1 MINKTTEVI
10 FIDEASISTMEIDDW
25 KILTQ
30 GGYTAAD
37 VKYHTAKSFINRCPM
52 LLTAQQKLQFKP
64 EDQPAMDR
72 RLRHY
77 TFRSLPEPK
86 KKAAGWLRKK
96 LMHCVVWAAEKA
108 HQVIDDDESDDT
120 GDSDEDQAANFDGS
134 LPELEKEALRSLS
147 LADTLAST
155 TEENGGENSTREDRE
170 VPREITQ
177 EERLALDQDEMVAV
191 LERALEQCSPMSLRY
206 RQLSQMLQARLKE
219 VQAAKEFEERMYQD
233 RRQNLLS
240 RGVTE
245 EHVELLSRDSSD
257 PLPTPIQRDLDVA
270 NAQARREE
278 LVTNRE
284 RAKKAF
290 ESPWLQATERELY
303 QCSLTLSAVLDR
315 QTRASMDAYRQVLQD
330 KLKNHHEN
338 LGTMKCEF
346 ALEARRRWC
355 CAEGLLK
362 KEDRHLVTTL
372 VQTLPT
378 INDLG
383 ESSQATL
390 EEPSP
395 ASPEAQ
401 TNSDEEAMFITP
413 VPITSG
419 QCRLVR
425 ENNDCAL
432 SEAMLRESSTRKRKR
447 SASSQPGHRKAQ
459 NTIMQYFFQS
469 KMIFFKA

>member
-1 MINKTTEVI
+1 M
-10 FIDEASISTMEIDDW
+10 
-25 KILTQ
+25 
-30 GGYTAAD
+30 
-37 VKYHTAKSFINRCPM
+37 
-52 LLTAQQKLQFKP
+52 
-64 EDQPAMDR
+64 
-72 RLRHY
+72 
-77 TFRSLPEPK
+77 
-86 KKAAGWLRKK
+86 
-96 LMHCVVWAAEKA
+96 
-108 HQVIDDDESDDT
+108 
-120 GDSDEDQAANFDGS
+120 ANFDGS
-134 LPELEKEALRSLS
+134 LPELEKDAHRSLS
-147 LADTLAST
+147 LADTLTST
-155 TEENGGENSTREDRE
+155 TDENGGENSTREDRE
-170 VPREITQ
+170 VPREITK
-177 EERLALDQDEMVAV
+177 EERLALDQDEMFAV
-191 LERALEQCSPMSLRY
+191 LERALKQFSPMSLRY

-233 RRQNLLS
+233 RQQNLLS
-240 RGVTE
+240 GAVTE

-257 PLPTPIQRDLDVA
+257 PLPMPIQRDLDVA

-315 QTRASMDAYRQVLQD
+315 ETRASMDAYRQVLQD

-378 INDLG
+378 INDFG
-383 ESSQATL
+383 ESPQDTL

-395 ASPEAQ
+395 ASHEAQ
-401 TNSDEEAMFITP
+401 NNSEEDAMFITP
-413 VPITSG
+413 VPIMSG

-425 ENNDCAL
+425 ENNDGAL
-432 SEAMLRESSTRKRKR
+432 SEAKLRESSTRKPKR
-447 SASSQPGHRKAQ
+447 PTSSQPGHRKAQ
-459 NTIMQYFFQS
+459 NTIMKYFSSQ
-469 KMIFFKA
+469 K